1 MAHYKVIIYL
11 RTHSY
16 HASIVI
22 DVTLKTQKKEKH
34 KLGGLSPCGKHKHL
48 AHTSRPTEW
57 PKSLPRV
64 LIYAY
69 FISRTSLFHH

>member
-22 DVTLKTQKKEKH
+22 VTLKTQKKEKH
-34 KLGGLSPCGKHKHL
+34 KLGGLSPCGNINTL
-48 AHTSRPTEW
+48 RIQVGLQSG
-57 PKSLPRV
+57 PKVYPV
-64 LIYAY
+64 
-69 FISRTSLFHH
+69 F